1 MNGQAD
7 GPGLTW
13 FSGRARLVPCQVH
26 VDQRGILLP
35 LEFERLPFA
44 PRRVFT
50 VAGMSAGTVRG
61 EHTHRSG
68 EQLLV
73 CLQGRVEAL
82 MRREQQ
88 EVRSV
93 LVPTGPGLLLGPGV
107 WCRQT
112 YLDSDSVL
120 LVLASE
126 PYDPASYNGNWE

>member
-1 MNGQAD
+1 
-7 GPGLTW
+7 
-13 FSGRARLVPCQVH
+13 
-26 VDQRGILLP
+26 
-35 LEFERLPFA
+35 
-44 PRRVFT
+44 
-50 VAGMSAGTVRG
+50 
-61 EHTHRSG
+61 
-68 EQLLV
+68 
-73 CLQGRVEAL
+73 

-126 PYDPASYNGNWE
+126 PYDPSSYNGHWE